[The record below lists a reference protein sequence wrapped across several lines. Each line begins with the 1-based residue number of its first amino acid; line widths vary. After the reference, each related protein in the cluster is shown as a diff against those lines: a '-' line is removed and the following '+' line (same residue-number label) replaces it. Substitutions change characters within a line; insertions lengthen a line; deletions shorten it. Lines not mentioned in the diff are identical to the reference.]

1 MMIAIP
7 ASMLLI
13 LACIGAGHAV
23 IEQFKRSRSARKT
36 EAFNLRK
43 RERAEALEYF
53 GDIQREAIQ
62 AILRGKK

>member
-1 MMIAIP
+1 MMIAVP
-7 ASMLLI
+7 ASVLLT

-23 IEQFKRSRSARKT
+23 IEQFKRSRASRKQ

-43 RERAEALEYF
+43 RERAETVEYF
-53 GDIQREAIQ
+53 ADLFRE